1 MAQPFGMGNVDM
13 NYYGPLQGGA
23 GGPFG
28 VQGGPVQGG
37 MQFPQFF
44 GGYDVKTQGGTRPGS
59 FQKPGRPKTPAFRTM
74 DFQDR
79 NGNGIDDRDE
89 GGMQFPGQ
97 GPTFSNDR
105 FGMPVI
111 NQPYFVPGSG
121 GLGGNQQTGPNMYGA
136 APNQYTPVLQKGQ
149 EVTEVQADPRLASL
163 YFGTADT
170 PGFIQQIQA
179 AGAQALGQ
187 QVPLQQT
194 AGLSPLEQAAIQQAY
209 GGIGAFEPYLQAQEQ
224 SLQEAVAAERRA
236 GEQMQPYF
244 AQAEQQLGA
253 GLGGLM
259 SSLGRMGPSARD
271 FQRASLV
278 GFDPRSSQAFFNP
291 FEQQVVQRTID
302 DALQAGEI
310 QDIQQRARD
319 IQAGGESAFGSRARL
334 SAAERRRSLG
344 RGLGEALGAIRQRG
358 FEDALSRAQTES
370 QFQRGALERA
380 AGFERGLGSDELA
393 ARRGFA
399 QDILGLGGQRAQLTR
414 GIGSALAGYGAQFGG
429 LGRERQDL
437 GARQRAEL
445 MQLGA
450 VPRDLV
456 QTRLDRLF
464 QQQLA
469 QQGRPLGILGQI
481 AQLLPRFE
489 GSQTRIDSTFGPP
502 IDPRLAGL
510 QAGVGAYR
518 GFMGADG
525 FGGGS

>member
-89 GGMQFPGQ
+89 GG
-97 GPTFSNDR
+97 
-105 FGMPVI
+105 
-111 NQPYFVPGSG
+111 NQT
-121 GLGGNQQTGPNMYGA
+121 TGPNMYGA

-450 VPRDLV
+450 GPRDLV

-469 QQGRPLGILGQI
+469 QQGRPLGILSQI

-489 GSQTRIDSTFGPP
+489 ASQTRIDSTFGPP

>member
-28 VQGGPVQGG
+28 IQGGPLQGG

-59 FQKPGRPKTPAFRTM
+59 FQNNMVGGPKPSAFRTM
-74 DFQDR
+74 DFQDT
-79 NGNGIDDRDE
+79 NMNGIDDRDE
-89 GGMQFPGQ
+89 QNFSGPSQEYLDQLERTRQAFNPGQ
-97 GPTFSNDR
+97 AN
-105 FGMPVI
+105 V
-111 NQPYFVPGSG
+111 NQP
-121 GLGGNQQTGPNMYGA
+121 TGP
-136 APNQYTPVLQKGQ
+136 APLSPVLQQQDVQ
-149 EVTEVQADPRLASL
+149 EIITDPLIRSL
-163 YFGTADT
+163 YFGTETT
-170 PGFIQQIQA
+170 PGFYDQLQQA
-179 AGAQALGQ
+179 AGQALQQ

-194 AGLSPLEQAAIQQAY
+194 AGISPLEQAAIQQAY

-259 SSLGRMGPSARD
+259 GSLGRMGPSARD

-291 FEQQVVQRTID
+291 FEQQVVQRTLD
-302 DALQAGEI
+302 DAFQASEM

-334 SAAERRRSLG
+334 SAEERRRSLG
-344 RGLGEALGAIRQRG
+344 RGLGEALAGIRQGG
-358 FEDALSRAQTES
+358 FENAMQRAQTES

-414 GIGSALAGYGAQFGG
+414 GIGSALAGYGQQFGG

-450 VPRDLV
+450 VPRNILET
-456 QTRLDRLF
+456 QYGRQF
-464 QQQLA
+464 AQQLA
-469 QQGRPLGILGQI
+469 QQQRPLGILGQVG
-481 AQLLPRFE
+481 QMLPRYT
-489 GSQTRIDSTFGPP
+489 GSQTRIGSAYGIPA
-502 IDPRLAGL
+502 DPVAGGIGAGL
-510 QAGVGAYR
+510 SIYGGALNPNAYR
-518 GFMGADG
+518 GQQQQQ
-525 FGGGS
+525 

>member
-89 GGMQFPGQ
+89 GG
-97 GPTFSNDR
+97 
-105 FGMPVI
+105 
-111 NQPYFVPGSG
+111 NQT
-121 GLGGNQQTGPNMYGA
+121 TGPNMYGA

-179 AGAQALGQ
+179 AGAQALRQ

-302 DALQAGEI
+302 DALQAGEM

-358 FEDALSRAQTES
+358 FEDALTRAQTES

-489 GSQTRIDSTFGPP
+489 ASQTRIDSTFGPP

-525 FGGGS
+525 FGGGG